1 MPNQFSNTNKENI
14 DIKEMYGKYTIK
26 TPEHYIEENNI
37 DIKNG
42 LSNEELDKNYSK
54 YGKNIATKS
63 KSKKWYHYFFNSLFN
78 PFNTILLVISL
89 VLFYTD
95 VILSESPNYANIIV
109 IYVLITTS
117 TLLDFFE
124 EFRSNKTAEKLREL
138 VSTNATVIRNSEKQ
152 TIPVRDLTIGD
163 IVILSAGDMIPADLK
178 VLESTDL
185 FIRQSTLTG
194 ESDAI
199 KKVSISKFNNIDD
212 IDNLSDIDN
221 ICFTG
226 TNVIS
231 GYAKCVVIKI
241 SDDTYFGK
249 ISHTL
254 TAGKPETNFQKGI
267 KNISKLLIRFM
278 IFMVPITFIITSF
291 KHNLIESFTFA
302 VAIAITITP
311 LLLPVILSSSLAK
324 GARKMSKKKTIVK
337 KLDSIQNFGSMTIL
351 CTDKT
356 GTLTEDKIVLER
368 YLNFN
373 EEEDKNVLKH
383 AFLNAYFQTGIK
395 SNIDE
400 AVIDRGLKENILNDI
415 NSYEK
420 FDEIPFDFTRR
431 KLSVAIKLTN
441 TTNNNAL
448 NDTSPTNTNLSNTN
462 SSTTSPTESNITNT
476 NILITKGA
484 VEEMLSVSNKLLIN
498 NTEVSLTNIHKENI
512 LKLVKKLNQEGLRV
526 VALATKNNI
535 DSSKKLTIN
544 DERNMTLVGL
554 VCFLDPPKESA
565 KLAIEKLRK
574 YKIKTIV
581 LTGDNVDV
589 TRTVCNKVGINTK
602 RIVTGS
608 EIDRL
613 SDTALIHL
621 TRKTSIFAK
630 LTPIQKA
637 RIVRVLKE
645 SGNVVGY
652 LGDGINDSPSL
663 IQSDVGISVDSAVD
677 IAKETAD
684 IILLEKDLDV
694 LSDGV
699 IEGRKTFANL
709 LKYIKLAISFNFGE
723 ATSVLISSF
732 FLPFFPITPIQL
744 LVQSL
749 LYDFGQIS
757 IPYDNV
763 DKEQLTK
770 PSKLSIKSLKNFMLF
785 WGPISSSFDLLVFAI
800 LWFHFGIREAAI
812 FQSIWFSYGVVSNLI
827 GMHIIRTAK
836 LPFIESR
843 ASKPVFITTILL
855 MFIAVIVPFTPL
867 GSFIGLVGLEI
878 KFIVMIFI
886 VSFLYCF
893 VALIA
898 KRIYINIYKEWI

>member
-1 MPNQFSNTNKENI
+1 MSNKENV
-14 DIKEMYGKYTIK
+14 DVNEMYGKYCIAS
-26 TPEHYIEENNI
+26 PENYVKENNLNLE
-37 DIKNG
+37 NG
-42 LSNEELDKNYSK
+42 LTDAEVSKNYSK
-54 YGKNIATKS
+54 YGKNINSKA
-63 KSKKWYHYFFNSLFN
+63 KSKKWYHFFFESLFN
-78 PFNTILLVISL
+78 PFNLILIAISV

-95 VILSESPNYANIIV
+95 VILPETPNYANIIV
-109 IYVLITTS
+109 IYILVATS
-117 TLLDFFE
+117 TLLDFIE
-124 EFRSNKTAEKLREL
+124 EFRSNKTAEKLKEL
-138 VSTNATVIRNSEKQ
+138 VSTTTTVLRNGKKEK
-152 TIPVRDLTIGD
+152 ISIKDLTIND
-163 IVILSAGDMIPADLK
+163 IVILSAGDMVPADLK
-178 VLESTDL
+178 VIETTDL
-185 FIRQSTLTG
+185 FVRQSTLTG

-199 KKVSISKFNNIDD
+199 KKVSNSKFKNAED
-212 IDNLSDIDN
+212 IESLSDIDN
-221 ICFTG
+221 ICFAG

-241 SDDTYFGK
+241 ADDTYFGK
-249 ISHTL
+249 IAHTL
-254 TAGKPETNFQKGI
+254 SEGKPDTNFQKGI
-267 KNISKLLIRFM
+267 KNISKLLIKFM
-278 IFMVPITFIITSF
+278 IFMVPVTFIITSL
-291 KHNLIESFTFA
+291 KHNLVESFTFA

-324 GARKMSKKKTIVK
+324 GARRMSRKKTIIK
-337 KLDSIQNFGSMTIL
+337 KLDSIQNFGSMNIL

-356 GTLTEDKIVLER
+356 GTLTEDKIVLEK

-373 EEEDKNVLKH
+373 EVEDKNVLKH

-400 AVIDRGLKENILNDI
+400 AVIERGLKENVLDNLNT
-415 NSYEK
+415 YEK
-420 FDEIPFDFTRR
+420 FGEIPFDFTRR
-431 KLSVAIKLTN
+431 RLSVAIKIL
-441 TTNNNAL
+441 
-448 NDTSPTNTNLSNTN
+448 DD
-462 SSTTSPTESNITNT
+462 

-484 VEEMLSVSNKLLIN
+484 VEEMVNISNKILIN
-498 NTEVSLTNIHKENI
+498 NVEVPITNLYKENI
-512 LKLVKKLNQEGLRV
+512 FSLVKKLNQDGLRV
-526 VALATKNNI
+526 VALATKSNI
-535 DSSKKLTIN
+535 DASKKLTIK
-544 DERNMTLVGL
+544 DEKNMTLVGL

-581 LTGDNVDV
+581 LTGDNVEV
-589 TRTVCNKVGINTK
+589 TRTVCNKVGISTK
-602 RIVTGS
+602 TIVTGS
-608 EIDRL
+608 EIDKL
-613 SDTALIHL
+613 SDTSLKNLAKKV
-621 TRKTSIFAK
+621 TVFAK

-663 IQSDVGISVDSAVD
+663 VQSDVGISVDSGAD

-694 LSDGV
+694 LSEGV

-723 ATSVLISSF
+723 AMSVLISSF

-757 IPYDNV
+757 IPYDHV
-763 DKEQLTK
+763 DKEQLTH
-770 PSKLSIKSLKNFMLF
+770 PNKLNMKSLKKFMLF
-785 WGPISSSFDLLVFAI
+785 WGPISSVFDLLIFSI

-812 FQSIWFSYGVVSNLI
+812 FQSIWFSYGIVSNLI

-843 ASKPVFITTILL
+843 ASVPVVITTVLL
-855 MFIAVIVPFTPL
+855 MFVAIIVPFTPL
-867 GSFIGLVGLEI
+867 GSMIGLVAIEA
-878 KFIVMIFI
+878 KFIVMIFV
-886 VSFLYCF
+886 VSFLYCII
-893 VALIA
+893 ASIA
-898 KRIYINIYKEWI
+898 KKIYLKIYKEWI

>member
-1 MPNQFSNTNKENI
+1 MNNKENVNVN
-14 DIKEMYGKYTIK
+14 EMYGKYCITS
-26 TPEHYIEENNI
+26 PENYVKENNLNLETGLT
-37 DIKNG
+37 DIEI
-42 LSNEELDKNYSK
+42 SKNYST
-54 YGKNIATKS
+54 YGKNITSKS
-63 KSKKWYHYFFNSLFN
+63 KSKKWYHYFFESLFN
-78 PFNTILLVISL
+78 PFNLILIVISI

-95 VILSESPNYANIIV
+95 VILPEIPNYANIIV
-109 IYVLITTS
+109 IYILVATS
-117 TLLDFFE
+117 TLLDFIE
-124 EFRSNKTAEKLREL
+124 EFRSNKTAEKLKEL
-138 VSTNATVIRNSEKQ
+138 VSTNTTVIRNGKKEK
-152 TIPVRDLTIGD
+152 ISIKDLTIND
-163 IVILSAGDMIPADLK
+163 IVLLSAGDMVPADLK
-178 VLESTDL
+178 VIEATDL
-185 FIRQSTLTG
+185 FVRQSTLTG

-199 KKVSISKFNNIDD
+199 KKISNSKFKNADD
-212 IDNLSDIDN
+212 IETLSDIDN
-221 ICFTG
+221 ICFAG

-241 SDDTYFGK
+241 ADDTYFGK
-249 ISHTL
+249 IAHTL
-254 TAGKPETNFQKGI
+254 TSGKPETNFQKGI
-267 KNISKLLIRFM
+267 KNISKLLIKFM
-278 IFMVPITFIITSF
+278 IFMVPITFIITSL
-291 KHNLIESFTFA
+291 KHNLVESFTFA

-324 GARKMSKKKTIVK
+324 GARRMSKKKTIIK
-337 KLDSIQNFGSMTIL
+337 KLDSIQNFGSMNIL

-356 GTLTEDKIVLER
+356 GTLTEDKIVLEK

-373 EEEDKNVLKH
+373 EVEDKNVLKH

-400 AVIDRGLKENILNDI
+400 AVIERGLKENVLDNLNT
-415 NSYEK
+415 YEK
-420 FDEIPFDFTRR
+420 FDEIPFDFIRR
-431 KLSVAIKLTN
+431 RLSVAIKVL
-441 TTNNNAL
+441 
-448 NDTSPTNTNLSNTN
+448 DD
-462 SSTTSPTESNITNT
+462 

-484 VEEMLSVSNKLLIN
+484 VEEMITISNKILIN
-498 NTEVSLTNIHKENI
+498 NIEVPITNLYKENI
-512 LKLVKKLNQEGLRV
+512 FSLVKKLNQDGLRV

-535 DSSKKLTIN
+535 DASKKLTVK

-581 LTGDNVDV
+581 LTGDNVEV
-589 TRTVCNKVGINTK
+589 TRTVCNKVGISTK
-602 RIVTGS
+602 TIVTGS
-608 EIDRL
+608 EIDKL
-613 SDTALIHL
+613 SDTSLKNL
-621 TRKTSIFAK
+621 TKKVTIFAK

-663 IQSDVGISVDSAVD
+663 IQSDVGISVDGGVD

-723 ATSVLISSF
+723 AMSVLISSF

-757 IPYDNV
+757 IPYDHV
-763 DKEQLTK
+763 DKEQLTH
-770 PSKLSIKSLKNFMLF
+770 PNKLNMKSLKKFMLF
-785 WGPISSSFDLLVFAI
+785 WGPISSSFDLLIFAI

-843 ASKPVFITTILL
+843 ASVPVVVTTVLL
-855 MFIAVIVPFTPL
+855 MFVAIIVPFTPL
-867 GSFIGLVGLEI
+867 GSMIGLVGLEA
-878 KFIVMIFI
+878 KFILMIFV
-886 VSFLYCF
+886 VSFLYCII
-893 VALIA
+893 ASIA
-898 KRIYINIYKEWI
+898 KKIYLKVYKEWI

>member
-1 MPNQFSNTNKENI
+1 MNNKENV
-14 DIKEMYGKYTIK
+14 DVNEMYGKYCVT
-26 TPEHYIEENNI
+26 TPENYVKENNI
-37 DIKNG
+37 NLETG
-42 LSNEELDKNYSK
+42 LTNAEISKNYSK
-54 YGKNIATKS
+54 YGRNVNS
-63 KSKKWYHYFFNSLFN
+63 KAKTKKWYHFFFESLFN
-78 PFNTILLVISL
+78 PFNLILIAISV

-95 VILSESPNYANIIV
+95 VILPETPNFANIIV
-109 IYVLITTS
+109 IYILVATS
-117 TLLDFFE
+117 TLLDFVE
-124 EFRSNKTAEKLREL
+124 EFRSNKTAEKLKEL
-138 VSTNATVIRNSEKQ
+138 VSTTTTVLRNGKKEK
-152 TIPVRDLTIGD
+152 ISIKDLTIND
-163 IVILSAGDMIPADLK
+163 IVLLSAGDMVPADLK
-178 VLESTDL
+178 IIESTDL
-185 FIRQSTLTG
+185 FVRQSTLTG

-199 KKVSISKFNNIDD
+199 KKVAISEFENAENIDSLTD
-212 IDNLSDIDN
+212 IDNL
-221 ICFTG
+221 CFAG
-226 TNVIS
+226 TNIIS

-241 SDDTYFGK
+241 ADDTYFGK
-249 ISHTL
+249 IAHTL
-254 TAGKPETNFQKGI
+254 TEGKPDTNFQKGI
-267 KNISKLLIRFM
+267 KNISKLLIKFM
-278 IFMVPITFIITSF
+278 IFMVPVTFIITSL
-291 KHNLIESFTFA
+291 KHNLVESFTFA

-324 GARKMSKKKTIVK
+324 GARRMSKKKTIIK
-337 KLDSIQNFGSMTIL
+337 KLDSIQNFGSMNIL

-356 GTLTEDKIVLER
+356 GTLTEDKIVLEK

-373 EEEDKNVLKH
+373 EVEDRNVLKH

-400 AVIDRGLKENILNDI
+400 AVIERGLKENILDNI
-415 NSYEK
+415 STYEK

-431 KLSVAIKLTN
+431 RLSVALKIL
-441 TTNNNAL
+441 
-448 NDTSPTNTNLSNTN
+448 DD
-462 SSTTSPTESNITNT
+462 

-484 VEEMLSVSNKLLIN
+484 VEEMVKISNKILIN
-498 NTEVSLTNIHKENI
+498 NVEVPITNLYKENI
-512 LKLVKKLNQEGLRV
+512 FSLVKKLNQDGLRV
-526 VALATKNNI
+526 VALATRNNI
-535 DSSKKLTIN
+535 DSSKKLSVK

-581 LTGDNVDV
+581 LTGDNVEV

-602 RIVTGS
+602 TIVTGS
-608 EIDRL
+608 EIDKL
-613 SDTALIHL
+613 SDTSLKNLAK
-621 TRKTSIFAK
+621 KTSIFAK

-663 IQSDVGISVDSAVD
+663 VQSDVGISVDSGAD

-694 LSDGV
+694 LSEGV

-723 ATSVLISSF
+723 AMSVLISSF

-757 IPYDNV
+757 IPYDHV
-763 DKEQLTK
+763 DKEQLTH
-770 PSKLSIKSLKNFMLF
+770 PNKLNMKSLKKFMLF
-785 WGPISSSFDLLVFAI
+785 WGPISSVFDLLIFSI

-812 FQSIWFSYGVVSNLI
+812 FQSIWFSYGIVSNLI

-843 ASKPVFITTILL
+843 ASVPVVITTVLL
-855 MFIAVIVPFTPL
+855 MIVAIIVPFTPL
-867 GSFIGLVGLEI
+867 GGMIGLVGIEA
-878 KFIVMIFI
+878 KFIVVIFV
-886 VSFLYCF
+886 VSFLYCII
-893 VALIA
+893 ASIA
-898 KRIYINIYKEWI
+898 KKIYLKIYKEWI

>member
-1 MPNQFSNTNKENI
+1 MSNKENV
-14 DIKEMYGKYTIK
+14 DVNEMYGEYCITS
-26 TPEHYIEENNI
+26 PENYVKENNLNLE
-37 DIKNG
+37 NG
-42 LSNEELDKNYSK
+42 LTDAEVSKNYSK
-54 YGKNIATKS
+54 YGKNINSKA
-63 KSKKWYHYFFNSLFN
+63 KSKKWYHFFFESLFN
-78 PFNTILLVISL
+78 PFNLILIAISV

-95 VILSESPNYANIIV
+95 VILPETPNYANIIV
-109 IYVLITTS
+109 IYILVATS
-117 TLLDFFE
+117 TLLDFIE
-124 EFRSNKTAEKLREL
+124 EFRSNKTAEKLKEL
-138 VSTNATVIRNSEKQ
+138 VSTTTTVLRNGKKEK
-152 TIPVRDLTIGD
+152 ISIKDLTIND
-163 IVILSAGDMIPADLK
+163 IVILSAGDMVPADLK
-178 VLESTDL
+178 VIETTDL
-185 FIRQSTLTG
+185 FVRQSTLTG

-199 KKVSISKFNNIDD
+199 KKVSNSKFKNAED
-212 IDNLSDIDN
+212 IESLSDIDN
-221 ICFTG
+221 ICFAG

-241 SDDTYFGK
+241 ADDTYFGK
-249 ISHTL
+249 IAHTL
-254 TAGKPETNFQKGI
+254 SEGKPDTNFQKGI
-267 KNISKLLIRFM
+267 KNISKLLIKFM
-278 IFMVPITFIITSF
+278 IFMVPVTFIITSL
-291 KHNLIESFTFA
+291 KHNLVESFTFA

-324 GARKMSKKKTIVK
+324 GARRMSKKKTIIK
-337 KLDSIQNFGSMTIL
+337 KLDSIQNFGSMNIL

-356 GTLTEDKIVLER
+356 GTLTEDKIVLEK

-373 EEEDKNVLKH
+373 EVEDKNVLKH

-400 AVIDRGLKENILNDI
+400 AVIERGLKENVLDNLNT
-415 NSYEK
+415 YEK
-420 FDEIPFDFTRR
+420 FGEIPFDFTRR
-431 KLSVAIKLTN
+431 RLSVAIKIL
-441 TTNNNAL
+441 
-448 NDTSPTNTNLSNTN
+448 DD
-462 SSTTSPTESNITNT
+462 

-484 VEEMLSVSNKLLIN
+484 VEEMVNISNKILIN
-498 NTEVSLTNIHKENI
+498 NVEVPITNLYKENI
-512 LKLVKKLNQEGLRV
+512 FSLVKKLNQDGLRV

-535 DSSKKLTIN
+535 DASKKLTIK
-544 DERNMTLVGL
+544 DEKNMTLVGL

-581 LTGDNVDV
+581 LTGDNVEV
-589 TRTVCNKVGINTK
+589 TRTVCNKVGISTK
-602 RIVTGS
+602 TIVTGS
-608 EIDRL
+608 EIDKL
-613 SDTALIHL
+613 SDTSLKNLAKKV
-621 TRKTSIFAK
+621 TVFAK

-663 IQSDVGISVDSAVD
+663 VQSDVGISVDSGAD

-694 LSDGV
+694 LSEGV

-723 ATSVLISSF
+723 AMSVLISSF

-757 IPYDNV
+757 IPYDHV
-763 DKEQLTK
+763 DKEQLTH
-770 PSKLSIKSLKNFMLF
+770 PNKLNMKSLKKFMLF
-785 WGPISSSFDLLVFAI
+785 WGPISSVFDLLIFSI

-812 FQSIWFSYGVVSNLI
+812 FQSIWFSYGIVSNLI

-843 ASKPVFITTILL
+843 ASVPVVITTVLL
-855 MFIAVIVPFTPL
+855 MFVAIIVPFTPL
-867 GSFIGLVGLEI
+867 GSMIGLVAIEA
-878 KFIVMIFI
+878 KFIVMIFV
-886 VSFLYCF
+886 VSFLYCII
-893 VALIA
+893 ASIA
-898 KRIYINIYKEWI
+898 KKIYLKIYKEWI

>member
-1 MPNQFSNTNKENI
+1 MNNKENV
-14 DIKEMYGKYTIK
+14 DVNEMYGKYCITS
-26 TPEHYIEENNI
+26 PENYVKENNLNLETGLTDV
-37 DIKNG
+37 DI
-42 LSNEELDKNYSK
+42 SKNYSK
-54 YGKNIATKS
+54 YGKNITTKS
-63 KSKKWYHYFFNSLFN
+63 KSKKWYHYFFESLFN
-78 PFNTILLVISL
+78 PFNLILIVISI

-95 VILSESPNYANIIV
+95 VILPETPNYANIIV
-109 IYVLITTS
+109 IYILVATS
-117 TLLDFFE
+117 TLLDFIE
-124 EFRSNKTAEKLREL
+124 EFRSNKTAEKLKEL
-138 VSTNATVIRNSEKQ
+138 VSTNTTVIRNGKKEK
-152 TIPVRDLTIGD
+152 ISIKDLTIND
-163 IVILSAGDMIPADLK
+163 IVLLSAGDMVPADLK
-178 VLESTDL
+178 VIEATDL
-185 FIRQSTLTG
+185 FVRQSTLTG

-199 KKVSISKFNNIDD
+199 KKISNSKFKNAED
-212 IDNLSDIDN
+212 IENLSDIDN
-221 ICFTG
+221 ICFAG

-241 SDDTYFGK
+241 ADDTYFGK
-249 ISHTL
+249 IAHTL
-254 TAGKPETNFQKGI
+254 TSGKPETNFQKGI
-267 KNISKLLIRFM
+267 KNISKLLIKFM
-278 IFMVPITFIITSF
+278 IFMVPITFIITSL
-291 KHNLIESFTFA
+291 KHNLVESFTFA

-324 GARKMSKKKTIVK
+324 GARRMSKKKTIIK
-337 KLDSIQNFGSMTIL
+337 KLDSIQNFGSMNIL

-356 GTLTEDKIVLER
+356 GTLTEDKIVLEK

-373 EEEDKNVLKH
+373 EVEDKNVLKH

-400 AVIDRGLKENILNDI
+400 AVIERGLKENVLDNLNT
-415 NSYEK
+415 YEK

-431 KLSVAIKLTN
+431 RLSVAIKVL
-441 TTNNNAL
+441 
-448 NDTSPTNTNLSNTN
+448 DD
-462 SSTTSPTESNITNT
+462 

-484 VEEMLSVSNKLLIN
+484 VEEMITISNKILIN
-498 NTEVSLTNIHKENI
+498 NIEVPITNLYKENI
-512 LKLVKKLNQEGLRV
+512 FSLVKKLNQDGLRV
-526 VALATKNNI
+526 VALATRNNI
-535 DSSKKLTIN
+535 DASKKLTVK

-581 LTGDNVDV
+581 LTGDNVEV
-589 TRTVCNKVGINTK
+589 TRTVCNKVGISTK
-602 RIVTGS
+602 TIVTGN
-608 EIDRL
+608 EIDKL
-613 SDTALIHL
+613 SDTSLKNL
-621 TRKTSIFAK
+621 TKKVTIFAK

-663 IQSDVGISVDSAVD
+663 IQSDVGISVDGGVD

-723 ATSVLISSF
+723 AMSVLISSF

-757 IPYDNV
+757 IPYDHV
-763 DKEQLTK
+763 DKEQLTH
-770 PSKLSIKSLKNFMLF
+770 PNKLNMKSLKKFMLF
-785 WGPISSSFDLLVFAI
+785 WGPISSSFDLLIFAI

-843 ASKPVFITTILL
+843 ASVPVVITTVLL
-855 MFIAVIVPFTPL
+855 MFVAIIVPFTPL
-867 GSFIGLVGLEI
+867 GSMIGLVGLEA
-878 KFIVMIFI
+878 KFIAVIFV
-886 VSFLYCF
+886 VSFLYCII
-893 VALIA
+893 ASIA
-898 KRIYINIYKEWI
+898 KKVYLKIYKEWI

>member
-1 MPNQFSNTNKENI
+1 MPNQFTNSNKENI
-14 DIKEMYGKYTIK
+14 DIKEMYGKYTVK

-37 DIKNG
+37 DLEKG
-42 LSNEELDKNYSK
+42 LSNDGIEKNYSK

-95 VILSESPNYANIIV
+95 VILSEVPNYANIIV

-138 VSTNATVIRNSEKQ
+138 VSTNATVIRNGEKQ
-152 TIPVRDLTIGD
+152 TIPVKDLTIGD
-163 IVILSAGDMIPADLK
+163 IVLLSAGDMIPADLK

-199 KKVSISKFNNIDD
+199 KKVGISKFNNIDD
-212 IDNLSDIDN
+212 VDTLSDIDN

-278 IFMVPITFIITSF
+278 IFMVPVTFVITSF

-400 AVIDRGLKENILNDI
+400 AVIDRGLRENILNDI

-431 KLSVAIKLTN
+431 KLSVAIKLSN
-441 TTNNNAL
+441 VL
-448 NDTSPTNTNLSNTN
+448 HTNTNLSNTN
-462 SSTTSPTESNITNT
+462 SINTNIAEPNITST

-484 VEEMLSVSNKLLIN
+484 VEEMLSVSNKLLISN
-498 NTEVSLTNIHKENI
+498 VEVPLTNVHKENI

-535 DSSKKLTIN
+535 DSTKKLTIN
-544 DERNMTLVGL
+544 DEKNMTLVGL

-608 EIDRL
+608 EIDKL
-613 SDTALIHL
+613 SDTALINL

-785 WGPISSSFDLLVFAI
+785 WGPISSIFDLLVFAI

-886 VSFLYCF
+886 VSFLYCL

-898 KRIYINIYKEWI
+898 KRVYIKIYKEWI

>member
-1 MPNQFSNTNKENI
+1 MSI
-14 DIKEMYGKYTIK
+14 DINKMYGKEAIAL
-26 TPEHYIEENNI
+26 PSNYIEENNI
-37 DIKNG
+37 DAKNG
-42 LSNEELDKNYSK
+42 LNEKTLADNYSK
-54 YGKNIATKS
+54 YGKNISLKS
-63 KSKKWYHYFFNSLFN
+63 KTKKWYNYFFESLFN
-78 PFNTILLVISL
+78 PFNIILIVISF

-95 VILSESPNYANIIV
+95 VILSELPNYANIIV
-109 IYVLITTS
+109 IYILIATS

-124 EFRSNKTAEKLREL
+124 EYRSNKTAEKLREL
-138 VSTNATVIRNSEKQ
+138 VSTNATVIRNGEKQ
-152 TIPVRDLTIGD
+152 TIHVKDLTIGD
-163 IVILSAGDMIPADLK
+163 IVLLSAGDMVPADLK
-178 VLESTDL
+178 VLETTDL
-185 FIRQSTLTG
+185 FVRQSTLTG

-199 KKVSISKFNNIDD
+199 PKVSQSNFTSIDD
-212 IDNLSDIDN
+212 IDTLADIDS

-241 SDDTYFGK
+241 GDDTYFGK

-254 TAGKPETNFQKGI
+254 TEGKPETNFQKGI

-278 IFMVPITFIITSF
+278 IFMVPITFLATTF

-337 KLDSIQNFGSMTIL
+337 KLDSIQNFGSMNIL

-356 GTLTEDKIVLER
+356 GTLTEDKIVLEK
-368 YLNFN
+368 YLNFK
-373 EEEDKNVLKH
+373 EVEDKNVLKH

-400 AVIDRGLKENILNDI
+400 AVIERGLKEKILDDI
-415 NSYEK
+415 SSYEK

-431 KLSVAIKLTN
+431 KLSVAIKIS
-441 TTNNNAL
+441 
-448 NDTSPTNTNLSNTN
+448 DS
-462 SSTTSPTESNITNT
+462 

-484 VEEMLSVSNKLLIN
+484 VEEMLGVSNKILIN
-498 NTEVSLTNIHKENI
+498 NVQVPITNVHKDNI
-512 LKLVKKLNQEGLRV
+512 ISIVKKLNQDGLRV
-526 VALATKNNI
+526 VALATKDNI
-535 DSSKKLTIN
+535 DSSKKLTVN
-544 DERNMTLVGL
+544 DEKNMTLVGL

-565 KLAIEKLRK
+565 KLAIEKLKK
-574 YKIKTIV
+574 YKIRTIV

-602 RIVTGS
+602 RIVTGNK
-608 EIDRL
+608 IDKI
-613 SDTALIHL
+613 SDTALVNL
-621 TRKTSIFAK
+621 TRKTAVFAK

-637 RIVRVLKE
+637 RVVRVLKE

-749 LYDFGQIS
+749 LYDFGQIT

-763 DKEQLTK
+763 DKEQLTH
-770 PSKLSIKSLKNFMLF
+770 PNKLSIKSLKNFMLF
-785 WGPISSSFDLLVFAI
+785 WGPISSCFDLLVFAI

-827 GMHIIRTAK
+827 GMHVIRTAK

-843 ASKPVFITTILL
+843 ASSPVFITTILL
-855 MFIAVIVPFTPL
+855 MFIAIIVPFTPL
-867 GSFIGLVGLEI
+867 GAVLGLVGLEI

-886 VSFLYCF
+886 VSLLYCII
-893 VALIA
+893 ALIA
-898 KRIYINIYKEWI
+898 KKIYIKAFKEWI